1 MSAAVKIQDYNTTAS
16 QVFLAAL
23 GADGTPA
30 LLAADRP
37 AAVAQKFTYANGQ
50 IRFVEH
56 FATYNPATQTGDVIA
71 VDAFS

>member
-1 MSAAVKIQDYNTTAS
+1 MSAAVQIRDYNTTAS
-16 QVFLAAL
+16 QVLLAAA
-23 GADGTPA
+23 GPGGTPA

-56 FATYNPATQTGDVIA
+56 FATYDPATQTGDVIA
-71 VDAFS
+71 IHQYL